1 MKGKMFSVLAI
12 VCLMVI
18 MAIGVSAYDFSGF
31 ANNISIN
38 CQNITEGT
46 PIALNGSAGFS
57 LNQSTQ
63 IVWAKCEPDL
73 WLYWNDNTDYAV
85 GTSTEQRP
93 MDVEV
98 GDTASVNAS
107 DVWDAYR
114 LVWHMNDGNTTI
126 MDSTANG
133 NDGTTTNDVSLT
145 DADSVFGDGQYCAGG
160 VQGGGSNPFMLSG
173 QILTPS
179 EYPRSVEFWF
189 KLNNSDQTLQGLG
202 GLQHYDLSD
211 GTEPI
216 FLFTYAGSWYFDSV
230 SIPSQDTDL
239 HHLLMVYDGVSVRV
253 FLDGQYK
260 NEALSEPTASE
271 NLSFFLCGKS
281 IAEWGVSGGTFDES
295 RVFAG
300 NLTEEYANQI
310 YQNKLGTEGFGTLG
324 APACVPNWVCS
335 GYGVCLE
342 NSTKN
347 CNATTDLNECG
358 EEYTGDFSEF
368 EPVFCSYNFTYQES
382 ADAWS
387 AEIMGGTGFFLV
399 NYTKPVGANLNSL
412 WQLKHGDLATY
423 NATIPLECW
432 NADNITLMF
441 RIESGHQ
448 GYSYQPCWSY
458 PTCWNGT
465 EWESLGVD
473 STTTDGFGG
482 GCGSSAEF
490 LMEDGNWSTNA
501 LFLNLWYGNDCSAGD
516 GWKIYEEAMWWNMT
530 EIPCEPLWNCS
541 VFDDCIGGTKECLNV
556 SDLNECGVPFEGLL
570 SDFDEECEEET
581 PTGYVAQFGT
591 GDLPKLTID
600 VLGKGLLELIGLVGL
615 VAVIVIAVGGASRLK
630 KAVRK

>member
-1 MKGKMFSVLAI
+1 
-12 VCLMVI
+12 
-18 MAIGVSAYDFSGF
+18 
-31 ANNISIN
+31 
-38 CQNITEGT
+38 
-46 PIALNGSAGFS
+46 
-57 LNQSTQ
+57 
-63 IVWAKCEPDL
+63 
-73 WLYWNDNTDYAV
+73 
-85 GTSTEQRP
+85 
-93 MDVEV
+93 
-98 GDTASVNAS
+98 
-107 DVWDAYR
+107 
-114 LVWHMNDGNTTI
+114 
-126 MDSTANG
+126 
-133 NDGTTTNDVSLT
+133 
-145 DADSVFGDGQYCAGG
+145 
-160 VQGGGSNPFMLSG
+160 ML
-173 QILTPS
+173 
-179 EYPRSVEFWF
+179 
-189 KLNNSDQTLQGLG
+189 
-202 GLQHYDLSD
+202 
-211 GTEPI
+211 
-216 FLFTYAGSWYFDSV
+216 
-230 SIPSQDTDL
+230 
-239 HHLLMVYDGVSVRV
+239 
-253 FLDGQYK
+253 
-260 NEALSEPTASE
+260 
-271 NLSFFLCGKS
+271 
-281 IAEWGVSGGTFDES
+281 
-295 RVFAG
+295 G
-300 NLTEEYANQI
+300 NLTESYAQQI
-310 YQNKLGTEGFGTLG
+310 YENKFNTLGFGNLGEEALTCAICNETCSPCGGGCTVTDLSYMYQDVTNFDATYGNISGWNTSCITNMEGVFIGSDFNQDISGWDTGAVTIMAELFEGAFAFNQPIGGWDTSQVTDMSYMFYGTPFNQPLDNWDTGSVTNMRGLFSDSAFNQDISGWDTGAVTIMAELFEGAFAFNQPIGSWDTSQVTDISYMFYDDLNVSMVFDQDLSAWNISQVAAASSMFDGYYFKNNLSIANYNALLNGWAAQPAQIGVIFDAGDSQYTLIG
-324 APACVPNWVCS
+324 KAGRDILTDTYNWTITDGGLYTPPCTPNWNCS
-335 GYGVCLE
+335 VFDDCIGGTKECL
-342 NSTKN
+342 NVS
-347 CNATTDLNECG
+347 DLNECG